1 MANWQEDELLLTLHL
16 YCRTAFGKLHNRNP
30 DVIQLANAIG
40 RTASAVALKATNLAS
55 LDQSIPQTGMS
66 NTSKA
71 DRALWAAFMENSTE
85 VAAKAEALY
94 ESRVK
99 NLTAFANQVGEPKI
113 PYGSTTSADISF
125 LKECKTPQGPS
136 ETLRET
142 KTRLVQTFFRRAV
155 LTNYNHRCAISGLA
169 IPELLVA
176 SHITPWA
183 ANEKLRANP
192 TNGIALN
199 ALYDKAFDRHLISF
213 DDEFR
218 LVLSDRIKKQE
229 KNQMIQE
236 YFLGFEGKV
245 LEMPRRFLPDRE
257 ALKAHRVI
265 LDRLNSF
272 N

>member
-40 RTASAVALKATNLAS
+40 RTVNAVALKATNLAS
-55 LDQSIPQTGMS
+55 LDESIPQKGMS

-71 DRALWAAFMENSTE
+71 DRALWNAFMENSTE

-94 ESRVK
+94 EAKVK
-99 NLTAFANQVGEPKI
+99 NHSAPANQVDEPNI
-113 PYGSTTSADISF
+113 PYGPTADINF
-125 LKECKTPQGPS
+125 LDELKTPQGPS

-142 KTRLVQTFFRRAV
+142 KTRLVQNFFRRAV

-183 ANEKLRANP
+183 SNEKLRANT

-199 ALYDKAFDRHLISF
+199 ALYDKAFGRHLISF

-229 KNQMIQE
+229 NNQMVQE
-236 YFLGFEGKV
+236 YFFGFEGKV
-245 LEMPRRFLPDRE
+245 LEMPERFLPDRE
-257 ALKAHRVI
+257 ALKMHREAMSG
-265 LDRLNSF
+265 LS
-272 N
+272 